1 MAPAF
6 SLVHLHIVSPLCP
19 LKIKTTTINL
29 TNQKPEV
36 INPSLSRVRKPRS

>member
-19 LKIKTTTINL
+19 LKINTTTIKE
-29 TNQKPEV
+29 TNQKAE
-36 INPSLSRVRKPRS
+36 IFNTSLSMS